1 MDKCQYT
8 KKPLFLVFFRKF
20 IENKL
25 YRYIFN
31 CMSRNQKFKDIADE
45 ILRIIKDRNMR
56 SGDRLPSEKQLAELY
71 GVSHLTVRR
80 ALDLL
85 AEKDLIHKRPSRG
98 NFVGKGAGCV
108 SKTGLIGVLF
118 PEDES
123 FFYEVL
129 SGLESRM
136 SLFGYSPVVHIS
148 RRSSER
154 ERQILASFMRMG
166 VEGIVAAPNE
176 VCAME
181 YAKLNLPVVFFD
193 THLKG
198 FDAPYVLTD
207 DLKGASDA
215 VAHLVALGH
224 KRIAYVGG
232 KNDLTADLRL
242 EGYKKVLREA
252 GVSLK
257 EEYILEKEYSRQW
270 GYNAAGMLFSCKTP
284 PTALFCGND
293 TIASGVLAYMSNR
306 GMHCPNSLSI
316 VGFGNLDFSEGL
328 GLTTVSQSC
337 HEIADAAWKS
347 LRALMNGDGV
357 VHKAVLPT
365 SLIVRRS
372 SAPPLH

>member
-1 MDKCQYT
+1 
-8 KKPLFLVFFRKF
+8 
-20 IENKL
+20 
-25 YRYIFN
+25 
-31 CMSRNQKFKDIADE
+31 MSRNQKFKDIADE
-45 ILRIIKDRNMR
+45 ILRIIKSRNMR
-56 SGDRLPSEKQLAELY
+56 SGDRLPSEKQLAEFF

-85 AEKDLIHKRPSRG
+85 AEKELIHKQPSRG
-98 NFVGKGAGCV
+98 NFVGKGSGGRA
-108 SKTGLIGVLF
+108 KTGLVGVLF
-118 PEDES
+118 PEEES

-129 SGLESRM
+129 SGLEGRM
-136 SLFGYSPVVHIS
+136 SLFGYSPVLHIS

-154 ERQILASFMRMG
+154 EKQILDSFVRMG
-166 VEGIVAAPNE
+166 VEGIIAAPNE
-176 VCAME
+176 ACAKE
-181 YAKLNLPVVFFD
+181 YAKLNMPIVFFD

-198 FDAPYVLTD
+198 FEAPYVLTD
-207 DLKGASDA
+207 DLKGAGDA

-242 EGYKKVLREA
+242 DGYKNILQESEIPLR
-252 GVSLK
+252 S
-257 EEYILEKEYSRQW
+257 EYILEKEYSRQW

-306 GMHCPNSLSI
+306 GIHCPDSLSI
-316 VGFGNLDFSEGL
+316 VGFGNLNFSEGL

-337 HEIADAAWKS
+337 AEIADAAWKS
-347 LRALMNGDGV
+347 LRALMNGDGA

-372 SAPPLH
+372 SAPPAR